1 MGHQEPQESGAGSV
15 PWDERES
22 LETLDPKGQMDSKA
36 HEERWVMMAEME
48 LVARV
53 PRAERE
59 NVAS

>member
-1 MGHQEPQESGAGSV
+1 MV
-15 PWDERES
+15 PWDERVS
-22 LETLDPKGQMDSKA
+22 LETLDPKGQMDNRA
-36 HEERWVMMAEME
+36 REERWVMMAEME